1 MRTIDIYRGMYPPS
15 QRFNPFFH
23 SEYQKA
29 SKAVDD
35 ALDELKALGVP
46 KSVIN
51 KVDSAYSNQ
60 TAVELELL
68 WCFAF
73 KEGITFERSINETVV
88 ACDISNRE

>member
-1 MRTIDIYRGMYPPS
+1 MRTIDIFRGMHPPC

-29 SKAVDD
+29 TKAVDD

-46 KSVIN
+46 NSVLN
-51 KVDSAYSNQ
+51 RVDSAYSNQ
-60 TAVELELL
+60 SAVELELL

-73 KEGITFERSINETVV
+73 KEGMTFQKSIDETVNEY
-88 ACDISNRE
+88 DISILR

>member
-1 MRTIDIYRGMYPPS
+1 MRTIDIYRGMHLPS

-29 SKAVDD
+29 SKAVDE
-35 ALDELKALGVP
+35 ALDVLKALGVP
-46 KSVIN
+46 NSVIN

-60 TAVELELL
+60 AAVELELL

-88 ACDISNRE
+88 ACDISNCE

>member
-1 MRTIDIYRGMYPPS
+1 MRTIDIYRGMHPPS